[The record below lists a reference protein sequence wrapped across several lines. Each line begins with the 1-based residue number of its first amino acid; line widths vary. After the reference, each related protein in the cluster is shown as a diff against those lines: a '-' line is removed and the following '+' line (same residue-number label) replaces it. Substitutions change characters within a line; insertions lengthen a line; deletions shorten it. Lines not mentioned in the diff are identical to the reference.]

1 MDKDLPEVVAG
12 MGPSDDLFDL
22 IDLLGHRPFLAGAQP
37 FARTRM
43 LSRVR
48 RDAVLLPDGAV
59 PDLRV
64 AAEAHRAHVAFGD
77 GWTLLV
83 HKYTGDTAYVAVVA
97 KTDALARSVIEQT
110 VLGSCNDEPPPET
123 AVPFRFWHYSHCN
136 PTSRVRDIVIE
147 TWPDIRRNYAPAAAA
162 AIDRLTV
169 LDPPDITGRVVLLYG
184 PPGTGKTTA
193 IRSLAHAWNDWCG
206 FEVVLDP
213 DRFFGDPGY
222 LLATAVDGDDDDQDE
237 KRWRCFVLEDCDE
250 LLAGNGQKAEGQ
262 ALSRLLN
269 LSDGIFGQGGR
280 TLLLITTN
288 EAIAAFHPAIT
299 RPGRCLARI
308 EIGTFDAAEARTW
321 LGGRALPH
329 GRTSAT
335 LAELYALR
343 SGTGVVAT
351 PDAEPAGLYL

>member
-1 MDKDLPEVVAG
+1 
-12 MGPSDDLFDL
+12 
-22 IDLLGHRPFLAGAQP
+22 
-37 FARTRM
+37 
-43 LSRVR
+43 
-48 RDAVLLPDGAV
+48 
-59 PDLRV
+59 
-64 AAEAHRAHVAFGD
+64 
-77 GWTLLV
+77 LLV

-288 EAIAAFHPAIT
+288 EAIAAFHPAGSMPGANRDRHLRRGGSAHVVGRSRT
-299 RPGRCLARI
+299 PARPNECHAR
-308 EIGTFDAAEARTW
+308 
-321 LGGRALPH
+321 RALRASFRYRCGSDAGCGA
-329 GRTSAT
+329 GRLVPVIGPRRRARC
-335 LAELYALR
+335 ER
-343 SGTGVVAT
+343 Q
-351 PDAEPAGLYL
+351 GL